1 MTDEKKVLENKQG
14 ENLDK
19 NQGGDNGE
27 DQAAEV
33 ARLKEENE
41 NLSNDLN
48 QSRDDVSKYQSEADI
63 AKGKLDDKTQLD
75 VREEGLA
82 EREHTICVSEIRRDY
97 PDVFKSFPDAF
108 DALKGSDKNEYI
120 NQAKYLQ
127 QGIDKHRDPEQKPAE
142 NNSKEN
148 LSANNGEAPVI
159 PTSGQNNN
167 STHIFTRTEIA
178 EHKGDQDWYKANE
191 AEITKQ
197 LEKGLIK

>member
-1 MTDEKKVLENKQG
+1 MTDEKKVLENPQG
-14 ENLDK
+14 ANPLE
-19 NQGGDNGE
+19 NQGGEQGE

-33 ARLKEENE
+33 ARLKKENE
-41 NLSNDLN
+41 NLSTDLN

-82 EREHTICVSEIRRDY
+82 EREHTVCVSEIQRDY

-120 NQAKYLQ
+120 NQARYLQ
-127 QGIDKHRDPEQKPAE
+127 QGIDKHRTPAQKPAE
-142 NNSKEN
+142 NAGDKN
-148 LSANNGEAPVI
+148 LSANNDGAPVI
-159 PTSGQNNN
+159 PASGQNNQ
-167 STHIFTRTEIA
+167 SSHIFTRGEII

-191 AEITKQ
+191 AEINKQ